1 MEKQN
6 LKELFREIY
15 RSPPSNTSTRSRRR
29 HKKVEL
35 PEGLSSFTHIY
46 HNDFVGRKPKKVK
59 DDDVAIC
66 FCKCDP
72 DNPESACGDGCL
84 NVMTSTE
91 CIRGYCP
98 CQDYCKN
105 QRFQNCEYA
114 KTKLFQIEGHGWG
127 LLADEDIQAGQFII
141 EYCGEVIS
149 LEEAKHRSQSYEA
162 QGLKDAYI
170 ISLNSNYFIDATKK
184 GSLARFINHSCLP
197 TCETR
202 KWTVLGEIRVGMFAK
217 VDISSG
223 TELSY
228 NYNFEWYGGAT
239 VCCLCRAA
247 NCCLFLGA
255 KSQGFQEYNHV
266 WEEGDDRVEKVPLH
280 DSAKDEPLSRIPETI
295 SPFKFDSLDGLAT
308 DYSQKM
314 EVGDVL
320 EWKLDSSTTVMPHN
334 SVQVDGMTMNTE
346 KVEVLESG
354 KSKEQDMQQAVYQ
367 MRAVLSGLRIDSAS
381 QNFDVGSGS
390 SSKKKSDRLS
400 KRKKRSTGG
409 KQSNTK
415 NIADLFQSKEAQ
427 EDVGS
432 NSSSKKKSERLPKQK
447 KRSTGGK
454 QSNTKNIADLFPSKE
469 AQKEVRKYEKIKN
482 QAAANLKSVYD
493 EIRPAIKTHGRDSQ
507 DSIPSSVETKW
518 VGAHC
523 AKYKADLN
531 FSVSVIKNFL
541 DIAHKGGSGSKASGS
556 GLSLKE

>member
-15 RSPPSNTSTRSRRR
+15 RSPPSNTSIRSRRR

-46 HNDFVGRKPKKVK
+46 QNDFVGRKPKKVK

-66 FCKCDP
+66 FCKYDP
-72 DNPESACGDGCL
+72 NNPESACGDGCL

-105 QRFQNCEYA
+105 
-114 KTKLFQIEGHGWG
+114 
-127 LLADEDIQAGQFII
+127 QAGQFII

-170 ISLNSNYFIDATKK
+170 ISLNSNYFIDATKR

-197 TCETR
+197 NCETR
-202 KWTVLGEIRVGMFAK
+202 KWTVLGETRVGIFAK

-247 NCCLFLGA
+247 NCCLFLAA
-255 KSQGFQEYNHV
+255 KSQGFQEYNRV
-266 WEEGDDRVEKVPLH
+266 WEEGDDRVEKVPLY
-280 DSAKDEPLSRIPETI
+280 DSAKDEPFSRIPETI

-308 DYSQKM
+308 DYSHKM

-320 EWKLDSSTTVMPHN
+320 EWKLDSSNTVMPHN
-334 SVQVDGMTMNTE
+334 SAQVDGMTMNTE

-367 MRAVLSGLRIDSAS
+367 MSAVLSGLRIDSAS
-381 QNFDVGSGS
+381 RNFDVGSGS

-400 KRKKRSTGG
+400 KQKKSSTGG

-415 NIADLFQSKEAQ
+415 NIADLFQSKEEAQ

-432 NSSSKKKSERLPKQK
+432 SSSSKKKSERLPKQK
-447 KRSTGGK
+447 KRSSGGK

-469 AQKEVRKYEKIKN
+469 AQKEVHKYEEIKN
-482 QAAANLKSVYD
+482 QAAANLRSVYD

-507 DSIPSSVETKW
+507 DCVPPSVETKW

-541 DIAHKGGSGSKASGS
+541 DIAQKGGSGPKASGS